1 MIMTLYE
8 INQDILNCIAT
19 EDGTT
24 VNVETGEVVDSE
36 KLDAL
41 HMEFNDKVRNIA
53 CFIKNLKAEAK
64 ALKEEKEALYA
75 RQKVAEN
82 KADQLTDYLKRIL
95 DGKKMKGTEYE
106 ITYRKSKAVNVV
118 DESQIPEG
126 YRIPQP
132 DKLDKKAIMDAFK
145 HDCDVPGAEL
155 VTRQNMQIK

>member
-1 MIMTLYE
+1 MRPLYD
-8 INQDILNCIAT
+8 INQEILNCITT

-24 VNVETGEVVDSE
+24 VNVETGEVVDAE

-41 HMEFNDKVRNIA
+41 HMGFNDKVRNIA

-64 ALKEEKEALYA
+64 AVKEEKEKLYA
-75 RQKVAEN
+75 RQKAAEN
-82 KADQLTDYLKRIL
+82 KADQLADYLQRIL

-106 ITYRKSKAVNVV
+106 ITYRKSQAVEIT

-132 DKLDKKAIMDAFK
+132 DKIDKAAILDALK

-155 VTRQNMQIK
+155 EVRTHIQIK